1 MVEVWLNL
9 HCPVILDIGY
19 TLKNSENPMTTQSE
33 VVKQSELVNQ
43 LVINRDNMEELG
55 RVEVLWMYAP
65 SHRVLGFVCKA
76 GLLSKKKK
84 AFKLSQV
91 SSLGT
96 NGILTH
102 SQPEETNAEKV
113 SRLESIINCEI
124 WSDSGQKVGK
134 IIDYI
139 FNLKT
144 GEISKYLFISSH
156 LDFVTGE
163 IYQLFPS
170 QVLSIGR
177 RRVLVPEYALKN
189 LSIYRE
195 GIKQKL
201 TKATEFLKEE
211 KEQVAQE
218 LKTLTQRAQE
228 TTQQAKGRFWNLTER
243 LKDRVQ
249 SISQEAREKIHS
261 LSEQLKEETQILS
274 EQAKEKGSEWFEQV
288 REQTQTLGAQVE
300 DGIQTLTV
308 QAKEILDSEDE
319 EEWNQPSP
327 SIVEEDP
334 EDFFDALFKEE
345 EETASPSSQ
354 APSPISSQPLKN
366 EHETSMSFSATPTL
380 SNETLSDQKEA
391 VDFIWDDIWDDCPTP
406 TQPTEETSSPT
417 VDSIPKAEK
426 DPWTLSHPSSEPG
439 EVTPQEEEGEP

>member
-1 MVEVWLNL
+1 
-9 HCPVILDIGY
+9 
-19 TLKNSENPMTTQSE
+19 MTAQPE

-76 GLLSKKKK
+76 GLLSKRKK

-102 SQPEETNAEKV
+102 SQPEETDAEKV
-113 SRLESIINCEI
+113 SRLESVINCEI

-201 TKATEFLKEE
+201 TRATEFLKEE

-228 TTQQAKGRFWNLTER
+228 TTQQAKGRFRNLTEQ

-249 SISQEAREKIHS
+249 SISQEAKEKIHS
-261 LSEQLKEETQILS
+261 LSEQLKEEVQTLS
-274 EQAKEKGSEWFEQV
+274 EQAKEKGSEWFEQM
-288 REQTQTLGAQVE
+288 REQTQTLGEQVE

-308 QAKEILDSEDE
+308 QAKEILDSDEE
-319 EEWNQPSP
+319 EEWNQTS
-327 SIVEEDP
+327 SLMAQEDP

-345 EETASPSSQ
+345 EETTSPSNQVSPPVPSQ
-354 APSPISSQPLKN
+354 SLKDEPETPAPSN
-366 EHETSMSFSATPTL
+366 ATPL
-380 SNETLSDQKEA
+380 QPDETLSDQKET
-391 VDFIWDDIWDDCPTP
+391 VDFIWDDVWDDRPNPTS
-406 TQPTEETSSPT
+406 TIEQNII
-417 VDSIPKAEK
+417 IPGRAR
-426 DPWTLSHPSSEPG
+426 D
-439 EVTPQEEEGEP
+439 QRAQ